1 MLKKKIFEWD
11 NFLWNSILASAKD
24 FSYSFHLEWM
34 SLMFHNSETKAQI
47 KKLKTC
53 GPPPLVI
60 VSGETNIALI
70 WKAVLARQYLL
81 YQTNYK
87 NIILEIK
94 RCIWLSW
101 HFDFDMIRKSDLAF
115 LATSEI
121 VITAIKSYISHIDW
135 SNIKECIWQ
144 ADTLIFK
151 SWHDQNIWPR
161 FLCDIWIS
169 YNYT

>member
-1 MLKKKIFEWD
+1 MDVPHVWG
-11 NFLWNSILASAKD
+11 
-24 FSYSFHLEWM
+24 
-34 SLMFHNSETKAQI
+34 HNWETEAQI
-47 KKLKTC
+47 KKLETC

-70 WKAVLARQYLL
+70 WKAVLARRHLL

-87 NIILEIK
+87 NTIILEIK

-135 SNIKECIWQ
+135 SNIKKCIWH
-144 ADTLIFK
+144 F
-151 SWHDQNIWPR
+151 
-161 FLCDIWIS
+161 DIQILTWS
-169 YNYT
+169 ENLTSLFVRYLK